1 MKLIGRIVV
10 GMVFGAT
17 ASIVVSFVVN
27 LLGGMVGY
35 TSLKFFSAIIPAAIT
50 FAVIGA
56 IITKKHFS
64 NVSLWITSVI
74 IAWICVFLI
83 NTVGTVIRSYL
94 DFGSWIT
101 DPQFLIPYAL
111 LMATIML
118 PVTGPLT
125 RYSIYLLK
133 RLLHQLKIA

>member
-1 MKLIGRIVV
+1 MKLISRIVI
-10 GMVFGAT
+10 GMVFGAI
-17 ASIVVSFVVN
+17 ASIAASLAVN
-27 LLGGMVGY
+27 LLGAMVGY

-56 IITKKHFS
+56 IITKKRFS
-64 NVSLWITSVI
+64 NVSLWVISVI

-94 DFGSWIT
+94 DFGSWLS
-101 DPQFLIPYAL
+101 DPQDLIPYAL

-125 RYSIYLLK
+125 RYSIYLLN
-133 RLLHQLKIA
+133 RLLHQLRIA